1 MKAAV
6 EDVWAYAKR
15 EQFRTPGA
23 DRQVIRI
30 CFSKISYSGT
40 WAYFEVNATQNQPN
54 AGKFPA
60 LTLSIRTQCIR
71 YLVTVSLSL
80 IRSRRATLITRDR
93 EWAPR

>member
-23 DRQVIRI
+23 EGQVIRI
-30 CFSKISYSGT
+30 YFSKISQSGT
-40 WAYFEVNATQNQPN
+40 WAYFEVKATQNQPN
-54 AGKFPA
+54 AGKFTA
-60 LTLSIRTQCIR
+60 LIRTQCIC
-71 YLVTVSLSL
+71 YLVKLSLSL